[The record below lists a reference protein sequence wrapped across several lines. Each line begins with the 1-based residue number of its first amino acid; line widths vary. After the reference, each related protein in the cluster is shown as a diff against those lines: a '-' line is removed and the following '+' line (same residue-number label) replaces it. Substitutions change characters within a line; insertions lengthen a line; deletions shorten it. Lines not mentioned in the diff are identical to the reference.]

1 MSIPLWESVDDDDD
15 ESAEEFSDYSN
26 FETDAEDAP
35 EDLTEVL
42 PDYGYEG
49 SEPEALPVSEET
61 TSEDVVSKAVVS
73 SEEIVATDTEIVAT
87 SSERVS
93 SESTVAANSQ
103 QLWSDDS
110 SADIVNT
117 EYVSKEVQITKKT
130 STIEYPFL
138 YMNLGS
144 QCAVEVNL
152 IKAMLRQGVQD
163 SEDPY
168 YHVYLNIGGQVV
180 QPEGVICCRELK
192 TLLTTSIFKD
202 VEKHIKLDADTTLK
216 DEMMFALCMVDVF

>member
-1 MSIPLWESVDDDDD
+1 MGIPLWEDVDDEEDIESAD
-15 ESAEEFSDYSN
+15 ESADYSN
-26 FETDAEDAP
+26 FEAEEDVP
-35 EDLTEVL
+35 EDLTEAL
-42 PDYGYEG
+42 SDYEAMGF
-49 SEPEALPVSEET
+49 EPEIPPMPEEVIVPVVEE
-61 TSEDVVSKAVVS
+61 A
-73 SEEIVATDTEIVAT
+73 AT
-87 SSERVS
+87 SSEPV
-93 SESTVAANSQ
+93 EVGKPP

-110 SADIVNT
+110 SADVET
-117 EYVSKEVQITKKT
+117 AEYTSREVQITKKT
-130 STIEYPFL
+130 NAIEYPFL
-138 YMNLGS
+138 YMNLGK

-168 YHVYLNIGGQVV
+168 YHVYLNINGQVV

-216 DEMMFALCMVDVF
+216 DEMMLALCMIDVF